1 MLRWF
6 ARLTRSRGR
15 TFISS
20 LRPKMKQ
27 LDPTSDA
34 ARDLA
39 SGRFVIRTMDVTDM
53 RRVPIP
59 WMRDAGWNPGLH
71 DAETFLAADASGFL
85 IGELD
90 GQPIACVSAVRYDDH
105 FGFMGCYIVDATF
118 RGRGYGM
125 AVHEAGRRHLA
136 GCVQGGDGVLENVA
150 KYERIGRVL
159 AYRNARLEGIRPEG
173 LFRDSRVV
181 LLESVPWSGVLELDR
196 ECFPAA
202 RERFLRTWT
211 SQADAVSLAVPD
223 PAAPRRILGYG
234 VIRPCFVGW
243 KIGPLFARN
252 AEVAD
257 MLFRSLLAGIPA
269 GAPFWL
275 DVAEPNAAA
284 AAMADRFGMK
294 EVFATARMYTG
305 PAPQLRLDLV
315 FGITTFE
322 LG

>member
-53 RRVPIP
+53 RRVPIT

-211 SQADAVSLAVPD
+211 SQPDAVSLAVPD
-223 PAAPRRILGYG
+223 PAAPRRVLGYG

-257 MLFRSLLAGIPA
+257 MLFRSLLASIPA

>member
-1 MLRWF
+1 
-6 ARLTRSRGR
+6 
-15 TFISS
+15 
-20 LRPKMKQ
+20 MKQ

-39 SGRFVIRTMDVTDM
+39 SGRFVIRTMDATDM

-59 WMRDAGWNPGLH
+59 WMREAGWNPGLH
-71 DAETFLAADASGFL
+71 DAETFLTADAKGFL
-85 IGELD
+85 VGELD
-90 GQPIACVSAVRYDDH
+90 GQPIACVSAVRYDDT
-105 FGFMGCYIVDATF
+105 FGFMGCYIVDPAF

-173 LFRDSRVV
+173 LIPDSRAVPLKSVV
-181 LLESVPWSGVLELDR
+181 WSGVLELDR
-196 ECFPAA
+196 ECFPAV
-202 RERFLRTWT
+202 RERFLRAWT
-211 SQADAVSLAVPD
+211 SQPDAVSFAMTD
-223 PAAPRRILGYG
+223 PIAAHRVLGYG

-257 MLFRSLLAGIPA
+257 TLFRSLLASIPA

-275 DVAEPNAAA
+275 DVAEPNTAAT
-284 AAMADRFGMK
+284 AMADRLGMK

-305 PAPQLRLDLV
+305 PAPELRLDLV

>member
-1 MLRWF
+1 
-6 ARLTRSRGR
+6 
-15 TFISS
+15 
-20 LRPKMKQ
+20 MKQ

-71 DAETFLAADASGFL
+71 DAETFLTADADGFL

-90 GQPIACVSAVRYDDH
+90 GQAIACVSAVRYDDH
-105 FGFMGCYIVDATF
+105 FGFMGCYIVDAAF

-159 AYRNARLEGIRPEG
+159 AYRNARREGIRPQG
-173 LFRDSRVV
+173 LIRDARVV
-181 LLESVPWSGVLELDR
+181 PLESVPWSGVFGLDC

-202 RERFLRTWT
+202 RERFLRAWT
-211 SQADAVSLAVPD
+211 RQPDAVSLAVPD
-223 PAAPRRILGYG
+223 PAAANRVLGYG
-234 VIRPCFVGW
+234 VIRPCFRGW

-252 AEVAD
+252 AEVAEI
-257 MLFRSLLAGIPA
+257 LFTSLLASIPA

-284 AAMADRFGMK
+284 TGLADRFGMK